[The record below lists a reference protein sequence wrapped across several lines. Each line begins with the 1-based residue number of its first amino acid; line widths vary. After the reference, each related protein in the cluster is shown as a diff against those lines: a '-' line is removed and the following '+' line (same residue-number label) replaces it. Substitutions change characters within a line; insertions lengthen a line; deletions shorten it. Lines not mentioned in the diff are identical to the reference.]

1 MKRITV
7 TLSETEHK
15 KLKRIAGFHKRS
27 LDSEG
32 GVAIAAYIAIVNP
45 EPVKK

>member
-7 TLSETEHK
+7 TLTDPEHK

-27 LDSEG
+27 LDKEAA
-32 GVAIAAYIAIVNP
+32 VAVAKHLNELNP
-45 EPVKK
+45 EVRK